1 MMIQLQG
8 LLSTITFL
16 DVIDIVVVAYF
27 LYRLFLMLKN
37 TRAATLGKGLM
48 VLIGFTLICRWLNLH
63 VISWLLE
70 KSMTVIMVALPVV
83 FQPELRRALEQI
95 GRGKLFHKGSEL
107 DEQELEEMLDSVA
120 HATKVMSKNKV
131 GALMVFERATGLA
144 ERIETGVP
152 IDGLVSSGLLQNIF
166 VKDTPLHDGAV
177 VIRGNRVVAACCL
190 LPLTENRN
198 LSQDQTL
205 VKVDI
210 LLNGEPVDALSAI
223 VHKEF
228 ATVRGRQLVEKLRS
242 LIPRQMFEIP
252 VQAAIGNK
260 VIARE
265 NVRAMRKDVLAKCYG
280 GDISRKRKLLEKQ
293 KEGKKRMKQVGSVEL
308 PQEAFMAILKMD

>member
-107 DEQELEEMLDSVA
+107 DEQELEEMLDAVA

-198 LSQDQTL
+198 LSQELGTR
-205 VKVDI
+205 
-210 LLNGEPVDALSAI
+210 
-223 VHKEF
+223 H
-228 ATVRGRQLVEKLRS
+228 R
-242 LIPRQMFEIP
+242 
-252 VQAAIGNK
+252 AAIGMSEQSDAMIL
-260 VIARE
+260 VVSEETGTISIARNGE
-265 NVRAMRKDVLAKCYG
+265 LMRYLTVDDVKEILRTAIFRPHASGKNSLVDKIKSLWG
-280 GDISRKRKLLEKQ
+280 GEK
-293 KEGKKRMKQVGSVEL
+293 K
-308 PQEAFMAILKMD
+308 

>member
-120 HATKVMSKNKV
+120 LWCGIANGAEDILLPERYNYDEQELINNIINNRKRGKKHHIVINAEGIGHSTSMARRIEAATGV
-131 GALMVFERATGLA
+131 ETRATILGHMQRGGSPTCRDRVYASVMGAYAADLLA
-144 ERIETGVP
+144 EGKT
-152 IDGLVSSGLLQNIF
+152 
-166 VKDTPLHDGAV
+166 
-177 VIRGNRVVAACCL
+177 NRVVAFRDG
-190 LPLTENRN
+190 EYK
-198 LSQDQTL
+198 DF
-205 VKVDI
+205 DI
-210 LLNGEPVDALSAI
+210 DEALSMQ
-223 VHKEF
+223 K
-228 ATVRGRQLVEKLRS
+228 
-242 LIPRQMFEIP
+242 
-252 VQAAIGNK
+252 
-260 VIARE
+260 
-265 NVRAMRKDVLAKCYG
+265 
-280 GDISRKRKLLEKQ
+280 DISEYMVRVAKA
-293 KEGKKRMKQVGSVEL
+293 MT
-308 PQEAFMAILKMD
+308 I

>member
-198 LSQDQTL
+198 LSQELGTR
-205 VKVDI
+205 
-210 LLNGEPVDALSAI
+210 
-223 VHKEF
+223 H
-228 ATVRGRQLVEKLRS
+228 R
-242 LIPRQMFEIP
+242 
-252 VQAAIGNK
+252 AAIGMSEQSDAMIL
-260 VIARE
+260 VVSEETGTISIARNGE
-265 NVRAMRKDVLAKCYG
+265 LMRYLTVDDVKEILRTAIFLPHAAVKNSLVDKIKSLWG
-280 GDISRKRKLLEKQ
+280 GEK
-293 KEGKKRMKQVGSVEL
+293 K
-308 PQEAFMAILKMD
+308 